1 MDINQLRVD
10 TLRSII
16 GVRKTK
22 DFAEQ
27 YDLDASYLSQMLNGH
42 RPMGDRAATKLEH
55 KIGLTTGTLVMPRTD
70 MVANT
75 INGVDSLS
83 YPLFLRSKI
92 RGVVPLKNSDHWS
105 SLEPVTGW
113 LLVPSSDPETYSLR
127 FKGDALAPA
136 IRNGWAVWVEPNH
149 SLVPGEYVIIEL
161 LDGTSMIKELL
172 FENEGVFS
180 LMPLTGSTGRL
191 SLGREEIK
199 QIHHVGGILPG
210 SKILYQSEQ
219 TL

>member
-1 MDINQLRVD
+1 
-10 TLRSII
+10 
-16 GVRKTK
+16 
-22 DFAEQ
+22 
-27 YDLDASYLSQMLNGH
+27 
-42 RPMGDRAATKLEH
+42 
-55 KIGLTTGTLVMPRTD
+55 
-70 MVANT
+70 MVADA
-75 INGVDSLS
+75 INGVAPLS

-92 RGVVPLKNSDHWS
+92 RGVVPLENSDRWS
-105 SLEPVTGW
+105 SLEPLTGW
-113 LLVPSSDPETYSLR
+113 LLVPSTDPETYSLR

-172 FENEGVFS
+172 FENEGVLS

-191 SLGREEIK
+191 SLSRVEIK
-199 QIHHVGGILPG
+199 HIHHVGGILPG